1 VTAVRI
7 ALAGL
12 GAAARQIHLPAYAGI
27 PGLEIVG
34 GADPAVGPGAFPFP
48 VFTSAEEM
56 LARVE
61 ADVLAVLA
69 PPDAH
74 FALAALGLRAGCH
87 VFCEKPAVPTLEE
100 ADALCALAREKDRTV
115 VVNQE
120 YRFMNIH
127 AEARRRLGRPEF
139 GELLF
144 LSAEQTF
151 FVTETTEAGWR
162 GRAAS
167 RTGQEFGV
175 HVLDLCRFFFGEEPS
190 AVTAVMP
197 RPLGTEGPDLLN
209 LIRLDFPRERVAHIL
224 LDRLSRGR
232 HRYLRLRLDG
242 TEGSIETRIGGG
254 IELRAGIAGGRARRP
269 YLGLDV
275 SWGGRARLYQGE
287 TFRRIASDPLDLF
300 AAATRRLL
308 EAALAAWAR
317 GETPP
322 CEIHDNRRT
331 LALLVNAYES
341 SRRRETVTL

>member
-1 VTAVRI
+1 VRL

-12 GAAARQIHLPAYAGI
+12 GAAARQIHLPAYAGLA
-27 PGLEIVG
+27 GLEVVG
-34 GADPAVGPGAFPFP
+34 GADPAAAPGSFPFP
-48 VFTSAEEM
+48 VFASAEEM
-56 LARVE
+56 LARVK
-61 ADVLAVLA
+61 ADVLAVLT
-69 PPDAH
+69 PPDTH

-100 ADALCALAREKDRTV
+100 ADALCDLAREMGRTV

-127 AEARRRLGRPEF
+127 EEARRRLGQPEF

-151 FVTETTEAGWR
+151 FVTEATEAGWR
-162 GRAAS
+162 GEGEA

-175 HVLDLCRFFFGEEPS
+175 HVLDLCRFFFAEEPR

-197 RPLGTEGPDLLN
+197 RPLRGSGPDLLN
-209 LIRLDFPRERVAHIL
+209 LIRLDFSRDRVAHIV

-242 TEGSIETRIGGG
+242 TAGCIETRIGGG
-254 IELRAGIAGGRARRP
+254 VEVRAGLSGGRRRRP
-269 YLGLDV
+269 YVGLDV
-275 SWGGRARLYQGE
+275 SAGGRARLYHGE
-287 TFRRIASDPLDLF
+287 EFRKIASDPLALF

-308 EAALAAWAR
+308 QAALAAWAG

-331 LALLVNAYES
+331 LALLVAAYES
-341 SRRRETVTL
+341 NRRRETVMV

>member
-1 VTAVRI
+1 VTRVRI

-12 GAAARQIHLPAYAGI
+12 GAAARRIHLPAYAGL
-27 PGLEIVG
+27 PDLEVVG
-34 GADPAVGPGAFPFP
+34 GADPAVTAGAFPFP
-48 VFTSAEEM
+48 VFASAEEM
-56 LARVE
+56 VGRVKP
-61 ADVLAVLA
+61 DVLAVLT

-74 FALAALGLRAGCH
+74 FALASLGLRAGCH

-100 ADALCALAREKDRTV
+100 ADTLCALSRQVGRTV

-127 AEARRRLGRPEF
+127 QEARRRLGQPEF

-151 FVTETTEAGWR
+151 FVTEATEAGWR
-162 GRAAS
+162 GQMPA

-175 HVLDLCRFFFGEEPS
+175 HVLDLCRFFFGEEPR

-197 RPLGTEGPDLLN
+197 RPLGAAGPDLLN
-209 LIRLDFPRERVAHIL
+209 LIRLDFARDRVAHIV
-224 LDRLSRGR
+224 LDRLWRGR

-242 TEGSIETRIGGG
+242 SAGGIETRIGGG
-254 IELRAGIAGGRARRP
+254 IELRAGLAGGRRRRP

-275 SWGGRARLYQGE
+275 SYGGRARLYQGE
-287 TFRRIASDPLDLF
+287 RFRKIASDPLDLF

-308 EAALAAWAR
+308 QAAMAAWAA

-341 SRRRETVTL
+341 SRRRETVTM

>member
-1 VTAVRI
+1 VSQVRI

-12 GAAARQIHLPAYAGI
+12 GAAARQIHLPAYAGLR
-27 PGLEIVG
+27 GLEVVG
-34 GADPAVGPGAFPFP
+34 GADPAVGRGRFPFP
-48 VFTSAEEM
+48 VFASAEEM
-56 LARVE
+56 LDRVKP
-61 ADVLAVLA
+61 DVLAVLA

-87 VFCEKPAVPTLEE
+87 VFLEKPAVPTLEA
-100 ADALCALAREKDRTV
+100 ADDLCALAREAGRTV

-127 AEARRRLGRPEF
+127 EETRRRIGRPEF
-139 GELLF
+139 GDLLF

-151 FVTETTEAGWR
+151 FVTAATEAGWR
-162 GRAAS
+162 GQGET

-175 HVLDLCRFFFGEEPS
+175 HVLDLCRFFFGEEPR

-197 RPLGTEGPDLLN
+197 RPLASSGPDLLN
-209 LIRLDFPRERVAHIL
+209 LIRLDFPRDRVAHIV

-242 TEGSIETRIGGG
+242 TAGCIETRIGGG
-254 IELRAGIAGGRARRP
+254 VELRAGFAGAPRRRP
-269 YLGLDV
+269 YAGIDI
-275 SWGGRARLYQGE
+275 SGGGRARLYHGE
-287 TFRRIASDPLDLF
+287 AFRKIASDPLDLF

-331 LALLVNAYES
+331 LALLVKSYES
-341 SRRRETVTL
+341 SRRRETVTV

>member
-1 VTAVRI
+1 MTKVRI

-12 GAAARQIHLPAYAGI
+12 GAAARRIHLPAYAGL
-27 PGLEIVG
+27 PEIEVVG
-34 GADPAVGPGAFPFP
+34 GADPAVTEGSFPFP
-48 VFTSAEEM
+48 VFASAEEM
-56 LARVE
+56 LGRVK

-100 ADALCALAREKDRTV
+100 ADALCALAREAARTV

-127 AEARRRLGRPEF
+127 QEARRRLGQPEF

-151 FVTETTEAGWR
+151 FVTEATEAGWR
-162 GRAAS
+162 GQAPS

-175 HVLDLCRFFFGEEPS
+175 HVIDLCRFFFDDEPR

-197 RPLGTEGPDLLN
+197 RPLGAAGPDLLN
-209 LIRLDFPRERVAHIL
+209 LIRLDFPRDRVAHIV

-242 TEGSIETRIGGG
+242 TAGCIETRIGGG
-254 IELRAGIAGGRARRP
+254 IELRAGLAGGRRRRP
-269 YLGLDV
+269 YVGLDV
-275 SWGGRARLYQGE
+275 SYGGRARLYHGE
-287 TFRRIASDPLDLF
+287 QFRKIASDPLDLF

-308 EAALAAWAR
+308 QAAMTAWEK

-331 LALLVNAYES
+331 LALLVNACES
-341 SRRRETVTL
+341 GRRRETVTM